1 MNLGFDFLAAGT
13 PDALALLAL
22 RTGGMLML
30 APAFSTTGMPRL
42 LRAGI
47 LVLLTLLVAP
57 AAITA
62 ANGQAQLTP
71 LAALSETLI
80 GMCIGLGAGIIVAA
94 AETAG
99 DVLAIQIGLNGGAL
113 IDPMDGAPLGPLGV
127 FMRLFVV
134 TLLLTFNLHH
144 VVIGALADSTEFV
157 RLGAPIDLKAGALA
171 IASSGSLL
179 FALGIKMA
187 APVMGVVLIANVALA
202 VAGRA
207 APQLNLLTLAFPVQI
222 ALGLGAVAATLPV
235 IARWLSGWA
244 GVYESFLITTT
255 RAMGAVAH

>member
-1 MNLGFDFLAAGT
+1 MNVGIDFLAPGT

-22 RTGGMLML
+22 RVGGMLML

-42 LRAGI
+42 LKVGI
-47 LVLLTLLVAP
+47 LVLLTMLVAP
-57 AAITA
+57 AAIA
-62 ANGQAQLTP
+62 AAHGQAQLTP
-71 LAALSETLI
+71 VSALSETLI
-80 GMCIGLGAGIIVAA
+80 GMAIGLGAGIIVAA
-94 AETAG
+94 GETAG
-99 DVLAIQIGLNGGAL
+99 DVLAIQIGLNGAAL
-113 IDPMDGAPLGPLGV
+113 VDPMDGAPVGPMGI

-134 TLLLTFNLHH
+134 TLLLSFNLHH
-144 VVIGALADSTEFV
+144 VVLGALADSTEFV
-157 RLGAPIDLKAGALA
+157 RLGSPIDLKAGALA
-171 IASSGSLL
+171 IAGSGSVL
-179 FALGIKMA
+179 FALGIKIA

-222 ALGLGAVAATLPV
+222 ALGLGAIAATLPV

-244 GVYESFLITTT
+244 AMYESFLITTT